1 MARTNNPAHPFI
13 LNQTARTNPRPS
25 LLFLCYLRLPHIL
38 RSPAPADPLLPHGR
52 DRGLPP
58 PMIPSDGGADPS
70 LALDAVTSGRGAP
83 GHAFPS
89 TVSPGC
95 LRSSGSA
102 APVRRSPPA
111 RAQSMPTCT
120 RKGRRQ
126 EQSCKDRT
134 SRPVNRAILLRLGR
148 HVPHPR
154 RRPLWRSPPG

>member
-1 MARTNNPAHPFI
+1 
-13 LNQTARTNPRPS
+13 
-25 LLFLCYLRLPHIL
+25 
-38 RSPAPADPLLPHGR
+38 
-52 DRGLPP
+52 
-58 PMIPSDGGADPS
+58 MIPSDGGADPS

-126 EQSCKDRT
+126 EQSCKGRT
-134 SRPVNRAILLRLGR
+134 SRAVNRAILLHLGR
-148 HVPHPR
+148 HVPRRR
-154 RRPLWRSPPG
+154 RRPLWRSPPWRPALPRLPNQIYELRLISMTSVRWWYWHNAYVAGFSRMIPHKRYLNQS